1 MSLPPHDR
9 RTDPEKGEVVTFMNE
24 KKTVTVASLPLPVY
38 LLVLVLT
45 LLCVALDCV
54 PPNLVGAFLLLMVL
68 GEGLNKLGN
77 TIPVAKTY
85 LGGSVFCIFGGALLA
100 CSGWLPRSAAELMNS
115 FVNEQGF
122 LIFYISA
129 LICGSL
135 FSIDRDLLLKG
146 AVRLVPVGLLAIFSG
161 ILVCG
166 VMGLAGGDGFVDSIL
181 YIAVPMT
188 AGTVPLSQTFSQ
200 VLGVDAGE
208 VLTRMAPATV
218 LGNCLAIIFAGLL
231 NDLGRRRPQL
241 TGNGQL
247 VNDGRPPR
255 KADHGQP
262 TLSSMMTGLLV
273 SLSFYAAGELCRR
286 FVPIVPV
293 YAWMVVLII
302 LIKVLRLM
310 PARLENAACHWGDFA
325 IKAWTAAALF
335 GIGVTLIDLKTISH
349 NMSLY
354 YFLTVLAVEVVITVV
369 AAWAGKLVGFYPLES
384 AVCGMCSTN
393 MGGSGNVAVLS
404 GAHRMELLPF
414 AQIITRGCGALML
427 TVGGILVHLVA

>member
-1 MSLPPHDR
+1 MEQKKPP
-9 RTDPEKGEVVTFMNE
+9 
-24 KKTVTVASLPLPVY
+24 TVASLPLPVY
-38 LLVLVLT
+38 LLILALT
-45 LLCVALDCV
+45 LLCMALDCV
-54 PPNLVGAFLLLMVL
+54 PTNLVGAFLLLMVL

-77 TIPVAKTY
+77 TIPVVRTY

-100 CSGWLPRSAAELMNS
+100 CSGWLPQSSAALMHS
-115 FVNEQGF
+115 FVNDQGF

-161 ILVCG
+161 VMVCG
-166 VMGLAGGDGFVDSIL
+166 LMGAAGGTGFWDNIL

-188 AGTVPLSQTFSQ
+188 SGGMTAGTVPLSHTFAE
-200 VLGVDAGE
+200 VLGVDAGD

-231 NDLGRRRPQL
+231 NDLGHRRPQL

-247 VNDGRPPR
+247 VNDGQPPR
-255 KADHGQP
+255 GADHGQP
-262 TLSSMMTGLLV
+262 TLSSMMTGLFIALG
-273 SLSFYAAGELCRR
+273 FYATGELCRR

-302 LIKVLRLM
+302 LVKTLRLM
-310 PARLENAACHWGDFA
+310 PAQLENAACHWGDLA

-335 GIGVTLIDLKTISH
+335 GIGATLIDLKTISH
-349 NMSLY
+349 NMSPY
-354 YFLTVLAVEVVITVV
+354 YFFTVLVVEVVITAV

-427 TVGGILVHLVA
+427 TVGGILVHLVAR

>member
-1 MSLPPHDR
+1 MEQKKPP
-9 RTDPEKGEVVTFMNE
+9 
-24 KKTVTVASLPLPVY
+24 TVASLPLPVY
-38 LLVLVLT
+38 LLILALT
-45 LLCVALDCV
+45 LLCMALDCV

-77 TIPVAKTY
+77 TIPVVRTY

-100 CSGWLPRSAAELMNS
+100 CSGWLPQSSAALMHS
-115 FVNEQGF
+115 FVNDQGF

-146 AVRLVPVGLLAIFSG
+146 AVRLVPVGLLAISSG
-161 ILVCG
+161 VMVCG
-166 VMGLAGGDGFVDSIL
+166 LMGAAGGTGFWDNIL

-188 AGTVPLSQTFSQ
+188 SGGMTAGTVPLSHTFAE
-200 VLGVDAGE
+200 VLGVDAGD

-231 NDLGRRRPQL
+231 NDLGHRRPQL

-247 VNDGRPPR
+247 VNDGQPPR
-255 KADHGQP
+255 GADHGQP
-262 TLSSMMTGLLV
+262 TLSSMMTGLFIALG
-273 SLSFYAAGELCRR
+273 FYATGELCRR

-302 LIKVLRLM
+302 LVKTLRLM
-310 PARLENAACHWGDFA
+310 PAQLENAACHWGDLA

-349 NMSLY
+349 NMSPY
-354 YFLTVLAVEVVITVV
+354 YFFTVLVIEVVITAV

-427 TVGGILVHLVA
+427 TVGGILVHLVAR

>member
-1 MSLPPHDR
+1 MD
-9 RTDPEKGEVVTFMNE
+9 E
-24 KKTVTVASLPLPVY
+24 KKPVTVGSLPLPVY
-38 LLVLVLT
+38 LLTLALT
-45 LLCVALDCV
+45 LLCLALDCV
-54 PPNLVGAFLLLMVL
+54 PHNLVGAFLLLMVL

-77 TIPVAKTY
+77 TIPVVRTY

-100 CSGWLPRSAAELMNS
+100 CGGWLPQSAAELMNS

-161 ILVCG
+161 VLVCG
-166 VMGLAGGDGFVDSIL
+166 LMGLAGGGGFWDSVL
-181 YIAVPMT
+181 YIAVPMTSGGMT
-188 AGTVPLSQTFSQ
+188 AGTVPLSHTFAE
-200 VLGVDAGE
+200 VLGVDAGD

-231 NDLGRRRPQL
+231 NDLGRRRPRL

-262 TLSSMMTGLLV
+262 TLSSMMAGLLV
-273 SLSFYAAGELCRR
+273 SLGFYAVGELCRR

-310 PARLENAACHWGDFA
+310 PAQLENAACHWGDFA

-349 NMSLY
+349 NMSPY
-354 YFLTVLAVEVVITVV
+354 YFFTVMVIEVVITAV

-427 TVGGILVHLVA
+427 TVGGILVHLVAR

>member
-1 MSLPPHDR
+1 M
-9 RTDPEKGEVVTFMNE
+9 EE
-24 KKTVTVASLPLPVY
+24 KKPVTVASLPLPVY
-38 LLVLVLT
+38 LIVLAIT
-45 LLCVALDCV
+45 LLCLTLDCV

-77 TIPVAKTY
+77 TIPVVRTY

-100 CSGWLPRSAAELMNS
+100 CSGWLPQSAAELMNG
-115 FVNEQGF
+115 FVNQQGF

-129 LICGSL
+129 LITGSL

-146 AVRLVPVGLLAIFSG
+146 AVRLLPVGLLSIFCG
-161 ILVCG
+161 VLVCG
-166 VMGLAGGDGFVDSIL
+166 LMGAAGGTGFWDSIL
-181 YIAVPMT
+181 YIAVPMTSGGMT

-200 VLGVDAGE
+200 VLGVDAGD

-231 NDLGRRRPQL
+231 NDLGRRRPGL

-247 VNDGRPPR
+247 VNDGHPPR

-262 TLSSMMTGLLV
+262 TLSTMMTGLLI
-273 SLSFYAAGELCRR
+273 SLSFYAVGELCRR
-286 FVPIVPV
+286 FIPIVPV
-293 YAWMVVLII
+293 YAWMVVMII
-302 LIKVLRLM
+302 LVKVLRLM
-310 PARLENAACHWGDFA
+310 PVRLEQAACHWGDFA

-349 NMSLY
+349 NMTPY
-354 YFLTVLAVEVVITVV
+354 YFLTVLTIEVVITGV

-427 TVGGILVHLVA
+427 TAGGILVHLVGR

>member
-1 MSLPPHDR
+1 MEQKKPP
-9 RTDPEKGEVVTFMNE
+9 
-24 KKTVTVASLPLPVY
+24 TVASLPLPVY
-38 LLVLVLT
+38 LLILALT
-45 LLCVALDCV
+45 LLCMALDCV

-77 TIPVAKTY
+77 TIPVVRTY

-100 CSGWLPRSAAELMNS
+100 CSGWLPQSSAALMHS
-115 FVNEQGF
+115 FVNDQGF

-146 AVRLVPVGLLAIFSG
+146 AVRLVPVGLLAISSG
-161 ILVCG
+161 VMVCG
-166 VMGLAGGDGFVDSIL
+166 LMGAAGGTGFWDNIL

-188 AGTVPLSQTFSQ
+188 SGGMTAGTVPLSHTFAE
-200 VLGVDAGE
+200 VLGVDAGD

-231 NDLGRRRPQL
+231 NDLGHRRPQL

-247 VNDGRPPR
+247 VNDGQPPR
-255 KADHGQP
+255 GADHGQP
-262 TLSSMMTGLLV
+262 TLSSMMTGLFIALG
-273 SLSFYAAGELCRR
+273 FYATGELCRR

-302 LIKVLRLM
+302 LVKTLRLM
-310 PARLENAACHWGDFA
+310 PAQLENAACHWGDLA

-349 NMSLY
+349 NMSPY
-354 YFLTVLAVEVVITVV
+354 YFFTVLVVEVVITAV

-427 TVGGILVHLVA
+427 TVGGILVHLVAR